1 VNTENPKI
9 SVIIPVYKV
18 EKQLRYAVDSMLA
31 QTFSDFELFLVD
43 DGSPDSSGAICDE
56 YGQKDPRVRVIHKE
70 NGGAPSARN
79 AAMDVS
85 RGKYYYFMDSDDYAE
100 ENMLERMYA
109 LAEEKNA
116 QLVIAGYY
124 IDTYVG
130 ETDYHSQA
138 ISAPDAVYETKKAFR
153 KNAYALFDKN
163 LLYTPW
169 NKLYLRSYIEESHLR
184 FPKTLWDD
192 FPFNISVVRD
202 IERVAV
208 TQERFYHFLRARSES
223 ETAKYVESMYEKREE
238 EHGWLIALY
247 NDWGL
252 RDKKSREFI
261 ARRYVERLVGCV
273 ENLTNPNCTLTRTQ
287 KYSRV
292 KKMLSS
298 PRLKASLKYA
308 RPKTALLRAML
319 IPYRLKSA
327 SLALIQSRVITRVK
341 LKNTRLFAT
350 LKANR

>member
-1 VNTENPKI
+1 MNIEDPKI

-18 EKQLRYAVDSMLA
+18 EAQLRYAVDSMLA

-43 DGSPDSSGAICDE
+43 DGSPDNCGAICDE
-56 YGQKDPRVRVIHKE
+56 YGQKDARVRVIHKE

-100 ENMLERMYA
+100 ENMLESMYE
-109 LAEEKNA
+109 LAEETNA

-130 ETDYHSQA
+130 EKEYHSQA
-138 ISAPDAVYETKKAFR
+138 VYAPNAVYDTKKAFR

-169 NKLYLRSYIEESHLR
+169 NKLYLRSYIEENHLR
-184 FPKTLWDD
+184 YPKTLWDD

-208 TQERFYHFLRARSES
+208 MQDRFYHFLRARSES
-223 ETAKYVESMYEKREE
+223 ETAKYVESLYEKREE

-252 RDKKSREFI
+252 RDNKSREFI
-261 ARRYVERLVGCV
+261 ARRYVERLIGCV
-273 ENLTNPNCTLTRTQ
+273 ENLTNKNCTLTERQ
-287 KYSRV
+287 KFNHVR
-292 KKMLSS
+292 KMLSS
-298 PRLKASLKYA
+298 RRLKASLKYA
-308 RPKTALLRAML
+308 RPKSALLKAML

-341 LKNTRLFAT
+341 RKNARLFAT

>member
-9 SVIIPVYKV
+9 SVIMPVYKV
-18 EKQLRYAVDSMLA
+18 EVQLRYAVDSMLA
-31 QTFSDFELFLVD
+31 QTFPDFELFLVD

-56 YGQKDPRVRVIHKE
+56 YGQKDARVRVIHKE

-138 ISAPDAVYETKKAFR
+138 ISSPDAVYETKEAFR

-169 NKLYLRSYIEESHLR
+169 NKLYLRNYIEESHLR

-202 IERVAV
+202 IERVVV
-208 TQERFYHFLRARSES
+208 TEERFYHFLRARSES

-252 RDKKSREFI
+252 RDKNSREFI

-273 ENLTNPNCTLTRTQ
+273 ENLTNPNCTLTRAQ

-308 RPKTALLRAML
+308 RPKTALLQAML
-319 IPYRLKSA
+319 VPYRLKSA

>member
-1 VNTENPKI
+1 MKENPKI
-9 SVIIPVYKV
+9 SVIMPVYKV
-18 EKQLRYAVDSMLA
+18 EAQIRRAVDSILA
-31 QTFSDFELFLVD
+31 QTFRDFELFLVD
-43 DGSPDSSGAICDE
+43 DGSPDNSGMICDE
-56 YGQKDPRVRVIHKE
+56 YGQKDARVRVIHKE

-100 ENMLERMYA
+100 ENMLERMFV

-130 ETDYHSQA
+130 ETEFLSEAVY
-138 ISAPDAVYETKKAFR
+138 APDAVYETKEAFR

-169 NKLYLRSYIEESHLR
+169 NKLYLRSHIEGNHLR

-192 FPFNISVVRD
+192 FPFNISVIRD

-208 TQERFYHFLRARSES
+208 TEERFYHFLRARAES

-273 ENLTNPNCTLTRTQ
+273 ENLTNPNCTLTEAQ

-298 PRLKASLKYA
+298 PRLRSCLKYA
-308 RPKTALLRAML
+308 KPKTALMSAML
-319 IPYRLKSA
+319 LPYRLKSA
-327 SLALIQSRVITRVK
+327 SLALLQSRAITRVK
-341 LKNTRLFAT
+341 LKNAKLFAT